1 MNLLYT
7 GLLIYDEPV
16 YSLIR
21 ILLEVGGSPIQIKVC
36 GPSV

>member
-16 YSLIR
+16 YSPIP
-21 ILLEVGGSPIQIKVC
+21 ILLDFGGSPI
-36 GPSV
+36 